1 MKFFSLKIINFY
13 KNKNINLLDYT
24 INNNLIINRQKSH
37 LNDYIKFFLKNGFKK
52 KIKLQLLKSFN
63 FFFFFFNSNN
73 TEYLNFQKNIDI
85 LKNSLFLNFNF
96 FKINLILEFLIN
108 LINPIFDIVC
118 YNTPLKYKKKSKKNF
133 FFKLNY
139 LSGES
144 RKKRALKWLYLY
156 SFTFNDKMLSRKV
169 FKSILF
175 TFLEGKKSFLYKKKI
190 QIYKKVIRV

>member
-1 MKFFSLKIINFY
+1 MKFFSLKITNFF
-13 KNKNINLLDYT
+13 KNKSINLLDYSN
-24 INNNLIINRQKSH
+24 NNNLVINTQKNY

-139 LSGES
+139 LNVQS
-144 RKKRALKWLYLY
+144 RKQRALKWLYLH

-169 FKSILF
+169 FKSVLF
-175 TFLEGKKSFLYKKKI
+175 TFLEGRQSFLYKKKI
-190 QIYKKVIRV
+190 QIYRKVIRV